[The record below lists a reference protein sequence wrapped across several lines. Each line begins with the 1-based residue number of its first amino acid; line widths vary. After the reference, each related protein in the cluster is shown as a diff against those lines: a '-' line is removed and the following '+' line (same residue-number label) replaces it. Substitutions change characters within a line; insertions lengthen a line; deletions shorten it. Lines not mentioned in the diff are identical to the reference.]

1 MNLRHLRL
9 SGAVGAPLLL
19 AMLAL
24 AACTGPLETVS
35 AESGRTPSSV
45 QEHTVQRENLPE
57 TRANGPDSTAS
68 GAHSGSGEKTDADSG
83 TVVKAVLPEDVLSEK
98 DLTATPPKYEDWY
111 EEGSSTD
118 GTQTLGTTAGAIPAV
133 KPFNFGR
140 DPGGPDDKTLYLTVP
155 ALGLEDVTAYNSVSE
170 EKLKKSTVH
179 IPATGFPWQKGANTY
194 IAGHRVGYEGT
205 NSYLVFYYL
214 DQLVEDDEI
223 LLKDSAGT
231 TYTYRV
237 TDQLVVD
244 PDNVEVMEPEEG
256 KSLVS
261 LQTCTLPDYKQRLI
275 VQGELVD

>member
-1 MNLRHLRL
+1 VHHLRL

-19 AMLAL
+19 VMLAL

-35 AESGRTPSSV
+35 AEHGRTPSSSAKQAV
-45 QEHTVQRENLPE
+45 RTESQPE
-57 TRANGPDSTAS
+57 TTAGGRAG
-68 GAHSGSGEKTDADSG
+68 GESHAGKT
-83 TVVKAVLPEDVLSEK
+83 VKAVLPEDVLSKK
-98 DLTATPPKYEDWY
+98 DLDRPPPKYEDWY
-111 EEGSSTD
+111 KEDSTKGGD
-118 GTQTLGTTAGAIPAV
+118 EPSDATAGAIPAV

-155 ALGLEDVTAYNSVSE
+155 RLGLEHVAAYNSVSE

-194 IAGHRVGYEGT
+194 IAGHRLGYEGT

-214 DQLVEDDEI
+214 NQLGRGDEI
-223 LLKDSAGT
+223 LLEDSAGT

-237 TDQLVVD
+237 IDQKVVD

-275 VQGELVD
+275 VQGELVDKSH